1 MTKAEE
7 IKIAKRRRAKVLALR
22 QKGWTLARI
31 AESVGDVST
40 ARISAMLKKAISEK
54 NK

>member
-7 IKIAKRRRAKVLALR
+7 IKIAKRRRAKVLAQR

-31 AESVGDVST
+31 AEANGGITT
-40 ARISAMLKKAISEK
+40 ARVSAMLARARDDA
-54 NK
+54 